1 MKTPSIICFVI
12 GAVLAIIGFSLIGKS
27 NAAVCTLVI
36 LGVALVVVGLA
47 LYPWAKHRGRK
58 DVAVSAAAADDGRG
72 RKDVAVLAAAADDGM
87 SEASARRRRRSSSS
101 KRIRDRKTV
110 SWPADSP
117 VATYREF
124 HQEQPSVAVA
134 ASRDIA
140 SEPRYETPYDDVALQ
155 KAVMERAAQ
164 DEAAAQQGG
173 PVYYTPGQALPYYRT
188 PDEIAEE
195 RQLALARPNTPE
207 LDRKRRM
214 GELAEFAAGLKLER
228 GVFSVPIASA
238 NANAGASANAGAA

>member
-1 MKTPSIICFVI
+1 MKIKTPSIICFVI

-58 DVAVSAAAADDGRG
+58 DVAESAALRVSTDG
-72 RKDVAVLAAAADDGM
+72 AADDGM
-87 SEASARRRRRSSSS
+87 SEASARRRRRSSGS

-155 KAVMERAAQ
+155 TAVVEQAAQ

-207 LDRKRRM
+207 LDKKRRM
-214 GELAEFAAGLKLER
+214 GELAEIAAGLKLER